1 MLPRPPTP
9 NAAVLK
15 RIQAQP
21 IDYWQHV
28 GDPLADLLATIYPI
42 DDAETLLKLIE
53 YEAEQEQPLCLQFL
67 SQESATARWQEPRYK
82 AELAAW
88 QAYVQQFPLAV
99 RLAWQAGGGLR
110 LLSQAR
116 WAGAWSTAPDWSASS
131 VTRCRSGHASTRSAA
146 SRRMPTRR
154 RCSTG

>member
-1 MLPRPPTP
+1 MLPRLPTP

-21 IDYWQHV
+21 LDYWQHV

-67 SQESATARWQEPRYK
+67 AQESATARWQEPRYK
-82 AELAAW
+82 AELTAW

-110 LLSQAR
+110 LHSENEAEHKDEKYTAEEAADADQQHHIHQADYFR
-116 WAGAWSTAPDWSASS
+116 
-131 VTRCRSGHASTRSAA
+131 TRLWWC
-146 SRRMPTRR
+146 
-154 RCSTG
+154 

>member
-53 YEAEQEQPLCLQFL
+53 YEAEQAQPLCVQFL
-67 SQESATARWQEPRYK
+67 AQESATTRWQEPRYQE
-82 AELAAW
+82 ELAAW

-116 WAGAWSTAPDWSASS
+116 WAGAWPGPLSPLQRFMQHLDDTLLCEHLP
-131 VTRCRSGHASTRSAA
+131 RSEE
-146 SRRMPTRR
+146 RRVGKE
-154 RCSTG
+154 CSG